1 MCVSFFLLKIYNFA
15 ASLETTNVK
24 SPDEIIKERFADVGR
39 VPQAF
44 SSIKYLGTR
53 TESPPT
59 DFTELKQTVK
69 ECLANSSVRSSRSP
83 AVIYKALMV
92 TFSINLFNAEANYV
106 WLICMVVHTLTFF
119 MHNCSSVYN
128 LFYMLSVSQ
137 CILVSKDT
145 SV

>member
-1 MCVSFFLLKIYNFA
+1 M
-15 ASLETTNVK
+15 K

-44 SSIKYLGTR
+44 SSIQYLGTR

-59 DFTELKQTVK
+59 DFKELKQTVK

-92 TFSINLFNAEANYV
+92 MFSINLFNAEANYV
-106 WLICMVVHTLTFF
+106 WLICMVVQTLTFF
-119 MHNCSSVYN
+119 MHTCNCSSVYN
-128 LFYMLSVSQ
+128 LF
-137 CILVSKDT
+137 
-145 SV
+145 

>member
-1 MCVSFFLLKIYNFA
+1 M
-15 ASLETTNVK
+15 K

-39 VPQAF
+39 VPHAF

-59 DFTELKQTVK
+59 DFQELKKTVK

-92 TFSINLFNAEANYV
+92 RFNDV
-106 WLICMVVHTLTFF
+106 LLL
-119 MHNCSSVYN
+119 MHVNR
-128 LFYMLSVSQ
+128 F
-137 CILVSKDT
+137 I
-145 SV
+145 